1 MKKETNILPNVVGQE
16 IAKRELLLRFDTFK
30 ETGYFPNLFIG
41 GNAGDGKT
49 YMAKEIARALHNI
62 TKQQDRKC
70 PKAGVAQRPMV
81 KINCSSI
88 KNQKE
93 FFENFI
99 MQKVE
104 GQQVLIHLDE
114 CHKIND
120 KVRDALLTILEPTP
134 ERRTSYSYF
143 DYNFDFDF
151 TVQNFVLTTTEEQ
164 SVFPP
169 LMKRLRRID
178 LAEYTPSELAQIVKL
193 GCPGVTFKDNALA
206 NLVELIRQEGRAAHL
221 IGDEI
226 REFSDVKHKKE
237 ISPKDVADMK
247 YSLNLL
253 PYGITA
259 AELNLMR
266 IATDYP
272 ESVTITTLSNR
283 VNKGV
288 ATVRAMERYLVRVGM
303 WIVDG
308 ERSLTKKGREFLE
321 SNPVAKESAAKP
333 VKKAVKK

>member
-1 MKKETNILPNVVGQE
+1 MKLLPNVIGQE
-16 IAKRELLLRFDTFK
+16 VAKRELSLRFDTFEK
-30 ETGYFPNLFIG
+30 TGYFPNMFIG

-49 YMAKEIARALHNI
+49 YITKEIARHLHNL
-62 TKQQDRKC
+62 TKKADRVC
-70 PKAGVAQRPMV
+70 PKENAAQRPLV
-81 KINCSSI
+81 KVNCSSI

-104 GQQVLIHLDE
+104 GRQCMVHLDE
-114 CHKIND
+114 CHDLNA

-134 ERRTSYSYF
+134 ERRTSYAYF
-143 DYNFDFDF
+143 DYHFDFDF
-151 TVQNFVLTTTEEQ
+151 TVQNFIFTTTEEQ
-164 SVFPP
+164 KVFPP

-178 LAEYTPSELAQIVKL
+178 LAEYSPKELAEIVKL
-193 GCPGVTFKDNALA
+193 GCPDVHFKEDALDK
-206 NLVELIRQEGRAAHL
+206 LVVLIRQEGRAAHL

-226 REFSDVKHKKE
+226 REFAEVKGKKE
-237 ISPKDVADMK
+237 INPKDVENMK
-247 YSLNLL
+247 SALNLL
-253 PYGITA
+253 PFGITA

-266 IATDYP
+266 VAQSYP

-288 ATVRAMERYLVRVGM
+288 NTVRAMERYLVRVGM

-308 ERSLTKKGREFLE
+308 ERSLTKLGREFLE
-321 SNPVAKESAAKP
+321 AHPVAKEVTLKP
-333 VKKAVKK
+333 VKKTVKK

>member
-1 MKKETNILPNVVGQE
+1 MSKIILPNVIGQD
-16 IAKRELLLRFDTFK
+16 IAKRELSLRFDTFEK
-30 ETGYFPNLFIG
+30 TGYFPNLFIG

-49 YMAKEIARALHNI
+49 YVSKEIARHLHNI
-62 TKQQDRKC
+62 TKKADRVC
-70 PKAGVAQRPMV
+70 PKEGSAQRPLV
-81 KINCSSI
+81 KVNCSSI

-104 GQQVLIHLDE
+104 GRQCMIHMDE
-114 CHKIND
+114 CHDINP

-134 ERRTSYSYF
+134 ERRTSYAYF

-151 TVQNFVLTTTEEQ
+151 TLQNFVFTTTEEQ
-164 SVFPP
+164 KVFPP
-169 LMKRLRRID
+169 LMKRLRQIQ
-178 LAEYTPSELAQIVKL
+178 LAEYSPSELAKIVKL
-193 GCPGVTFKDNALA
+193 GCPDVEFKDDALD
-206 NLVELIRQEGRAAHL
+206 NLVVLIRQEGRAAHL

-226 REFSDVKHKKE
+226 REFAEVKGKNE
-237 ISPKDVADMK
+237 IGPKDVEAMK
-247 YSLNLL
+247 TALNLL

-266 IATDYP
+266 VATEYP

-288 ATVRAMERYLVRVGM
+288 NTVRAMERYLVRVGM

-321 SNPVAKESAAKP
+321 ANPAPKEPSLKP
-333 VKKAVKK
+333 VKKTVKK